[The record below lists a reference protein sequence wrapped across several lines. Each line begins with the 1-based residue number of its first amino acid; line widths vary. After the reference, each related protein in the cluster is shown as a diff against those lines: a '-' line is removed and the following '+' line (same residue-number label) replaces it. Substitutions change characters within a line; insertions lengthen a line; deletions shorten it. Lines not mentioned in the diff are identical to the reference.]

1 MRPTGMLSVTGS
13 SSLIAWPVTLQSVP

>member
-13 SSLIAWPVTLQSVP
+13 GSLTAWPVTLQSVP